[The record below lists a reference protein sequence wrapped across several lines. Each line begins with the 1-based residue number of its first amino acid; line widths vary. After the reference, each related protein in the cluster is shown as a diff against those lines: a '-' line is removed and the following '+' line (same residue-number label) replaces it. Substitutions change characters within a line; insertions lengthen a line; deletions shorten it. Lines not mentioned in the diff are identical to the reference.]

1 MSDCLHCDI
10 GELIAEH
17 IKNGPQPVD
26 MAELGSMI
34 AQALG
39 EFILSAPQHEQANLM
54 ADCLTTIGLT
64 FLDKPDDAERPHK
77 PH

>member
-1 MSDCLHCDI
+1 
-10 GELIAEH
+10 
-17 IKNGPQPVD
+17 
-26 MAELGSMI
+26 MI
-34 AQALG
+34 AQALA

>member
-17 IKNGPQPVD
+17 IKKRQQPVD
-26 MAELGSMI
+26 MAELASMI
-34 AQALG
+34 AQALA
-39 EFILSAPQHEQANLM
+39 EFILSAPQHEQAILI
-54 ADCLTTIGLT
+54 AECLTTIGLT